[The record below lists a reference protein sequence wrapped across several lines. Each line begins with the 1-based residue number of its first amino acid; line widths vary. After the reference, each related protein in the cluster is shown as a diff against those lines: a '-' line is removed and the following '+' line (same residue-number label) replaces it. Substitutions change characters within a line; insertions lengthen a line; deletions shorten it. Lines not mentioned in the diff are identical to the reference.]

1 MDLIDPGFWNDW
13 GEGITVLLLA
23 ALIVFAIFIAYRG
36 YRISVSARTAL
47 ASQESYRALAEQ
59 VSAAL
64 KATADQRQAEG
75 AALSEIEKRL
85 GAIERLLRQ
94 VG

>member
-13 GEGITVLLLA
+13 GEGITVVVLA
-23 ALIVFAIFIAYRG
+23 ILTGFAIFIAYRG
-36 YRISVSARTAL
+36 YRASVTARTAI
-47 ASQESYRALAEQ
+47 ASEEGYRVLAEQ

-64 KATADQRQAEG
+64 RSSADQRQSDG
-75 AALSEIEKRL
+75 AVLAEIEKRL

>member
-13 GEGITVLLLA
+13 GEGITVVVLA
-23 ALIVFAIFIAYRG
+23 ILTGFAIFIAYRG
-36 YRISVSARTAL
+36 YRASVTARTAI
-47 ASQESYRALAEQ
+47 AAEESYRVLAEK

-64 KATADQRQAEG
+64 TASADQRQSDG
-75 AALSEIEKRL
+75 AVFAEIEKRL

>member
-1 MDLIDPGFWNDW
+1 MDLINPGFWNDW
-13 GEGITVLLLA
+13 GEGIIVVLLTI
-23 ALIVFAIFIAYRG
+23 LIAFAIFIAYRG
-36 YRISVSARTAL
+36 FRASVTARTAI
-47 ASQESYRALAEQ
+47 ASEQSYRALAEQ
-59 VSAAL
+59 VTAAL

-75 AALSEIEKRL
+75 AALAEIEKRL

>member
-13 GEGITVLLLA
+13 GEGITVVLLA
-23 ALIVFAIFIAYRG
+23 ALVVFAIAMAYRA
-36 YRISVSARTAL
+36 YRTSVAARTAI
-47 ASQESYRALAEQ
+47 AAEEGYRTLAEQ

-64 KATADQRQAEG
+64 RSTAEQRQAEG
-75 AALSEIEKRL
+75 AVLSEIEKRL

>member
-1 MDLIDPGFWNDW
+1 MDLINPGFWNDW
-13 GEGITVLLLA
+13 GEGITVVLLA
-23 ALIVFAIFIAYRG
+23 VLIGFAIFIAYRG
-36 YRISVSARTAL
+36 YRASVTARTAI
-47 ASQESYRALAEQ
+47 ASQEGYRMLAEQ

-75 AALSEIEKRL
+75 AVLAEIEKRL